1 MIEKRVKARTGKRK
15 EHEKEQHETEERRRD
30 EWEVRDGTTGRKK
43 KRRQRDKAPKR
54 GTEEVR

>member
-1 MIEKRVKARTGKRK
+1 MIEKRVKARTGRRK
-15 EHEKEQHETEERRRD
+15 EHEKEQHETEERQRD

-54 GTEEVR
+54 GTEKVR

>member
-1 MIEKRVKARTGKRK
+1 MIEKRVEAGTGRRR